1 MANKTLL
8 VAQREFLENVRTKTF
23 WISIFIVPILIGAMV
38 GGGALLSK
46 LKEVQRYTVVDLGD
60 QDLLRRAEREFRQG
74 DLSAVFAAVTKGG
87 EVDPALA
94 DLARTVGPAGPKAEP
109 TGEQMLAAYEWYSK
123 QPPEVL
129 AKLRGLATAKQF
141 RFVPAAELGVT
152 STEPEAVRTALNQRI
167 QRGDLFAYIILGK
180 EPLRSFD
187 GFEYVSNN
195 LTDSSLRAEYEA
207 ALTRVI
213 QNDRIRDKGIGKDVA
228 AHIQARVSLSKKQVD
243 TRTGAATDVK
253 DENVADKWAPVGFVY
268 FLFIAIMS
276 ITSLLLTN
284 TVEEKSNR
292 IIEVLLSSVSP
303 DQLMHGKI
311 LGIAGTGLTIVLTWV
326 TFGVIAAWVAPQFLG
341 ETGGMMKVLLTA
353 LKNSNYL
360 IAFVFYFLA
369 GYLLYAAVLVALG
382 SVCNSLKEAQNLMQ
396 PVMMMLFIP
405 LIAMVFVT
413 QEPNGPVAR
422 VLSFIPPF
430 TPFTMMN
437 RAGGPPQLW
446 EYVATSALL
455 LASIWFTFKAAGKIF
470 RIGVLMTGNPP
481 KLKEILGWLRQ
492 S

>member
-23 WISIFIVPILIGAMV
+23 WVSIFIVPLLIGAMV
-38 GGGALLSK
+38 GGGALLNK
-46 LKEVQRYTVVDLGD
+46 LKQVQRYTVLDLGD
-60 QDLLRRAEREFRQG
+60 ADLQARAERELRQG
-74 DLSAVFAAVTKGG
+74 DMSAIFRAAK
-87 EVDPALA
+87 
-94 DLARTVGPAGPKAEP
+94 DLAANPELAELSTKVRPDGTEP
-109 TGEQMLAAYEWYSK
+109 TAEQLLAIYEWYQK
-123 QPPEVL
+123 QPPEVVARL
-129 AKLRGLATAKQF
+129 SDLETAQRFQF
-141 RFVPAAELGVT
+141 VSLDELGIAATDPV
-152 STEPEAVRTALNQRI
+152 AARKALNERVDK
-167 QRGDLFAYIILGK
+167 GKLYAYVVLGK
-180 EPLRSFD
+180 DPLRSFD

-195 LTDSSLRAEYEA
+195 LTDGSLRSAYEG
-207 ALTRVI
+207 ALTRLI
-213 QNDRIRDKGIGKDVA
+213 QKERIRDAGIAPKVA
-228 AHIQARVSLSKKQVD
+228 EHIQQRVSLAKLRVD
-243 TRTGAATDVK
+243 ATGATTAVK
-253 DENVADKWAPVGFVY
+253 QENEIDKWAPVGFVY

-303 DQLMHGKI
+303 GQLMHGKI

-326 TFGVIAAWVAPQFLG
+326 TFGVLTAAIAPQLLG
-341 ETGGMMKVLLTA
+341 ESGGMMKIVFTA

-369 GYLLYAAVLVALG
+369 GYLLYAAILVALG

-396 PVMMMLFIP
+396 PVMIMLFIP

-413 QEPNGPVAR
+413 QEPNGAVAR
-422 VLSFIPPF
+422 VLSFIPLF

-437 RAGGPPQLW
+437 RAGGPPELW

-455 LASIWFTFKAAGKIF
+455 LVSIWFAFQAAGKIF